1 MSEVRTILSAA
12 LLAAGV
18 SAAVSAGFMRYA
30 QDPAPGIASV
40 RLADLAAAHVF
51 QAMDATRSTAGTAG
65 TGALEETAAA
75 YDARKT
81 RAWAS
86 SLERALGVVAHRHGV
101 VLLPARAVAA
111 GAIDVTEEVRVQ
123 MDELLAMEAMKE
135 MKEMK
140 KQEKRP

>member
-18 SAAVSAGFMRYA
+18 SAVVSAGFMRYA
-30 QDPAPGIASV
+30 QEPAPGIASV

-81 RAWAS
+81 RAWAGA
-86 SLERALGVVAHRHGV
+86 LERALEEVAARRGA

-111 GAIDVTEEVRVQ
+111 GAVDVTEEVRSGLAG
-123 MDELLAMEAMKE
+123 LLAMEE
-135 MKEMK
+135 MNEMK
-140 KQEKRP
+140 KQETRP